1 MRDTAGELRE
11 RNPQSIERIKN
22 VMEADHETHS

>member
-1 MRDTAGELRE
+1 MVVSVALLRFWYPE
-11 RNPQSIERIKN
+11 AIERIKN